1 MLMEKQKSPLDTI
14 ANIAII
20 LVCIIAAAVLID
32 RNVYKFL
39 PMSTQRQPGAPPE
52 AAKGD
57 TFAAL
62 RDVIPAGT
70 QKALV
75 VAVSPTCHFC
85 NDSMPFY
92 KQLIDKRNESNSP
105 VKVIA
110 AVPGDDAKEAE
121 AKHFADAG
129 TQPDAMVH
137 VDFSTIKVPGTP
149 TLLLVD
155 NQGKVL
161 DVWVG
166 KLDPDR
172 EREVL
177 AKL

>member
-1 MLMEKQKSPLDTI
+1 MDKQPKSTLDTA

-20 LVCIIAAAVLID
+20 LVCIIAAGILI
-32 RNVYKFL
+32 RNNFF
-39 PMSTQRQPGAPPE
+39 PPRPPGAAPE
-52 AAKGD
+52 AAKGE
-57 TFAAL
+57 TLAEL
-62 RDVIPAGT
+62 RGVVPAGSN
-70 QKALV
+70 KALV
-75 VAVSPTCHFC
+75 VAISPTCHFC

-92 KQLIDKRNESNSP
+92 KRLMEQRNESNSP

-110 AVPGDDAKEAE
+110 AVPAAAAQAAE
-121 AKHFADAG
+121 QQNLTEHGVK
-129 TQPDAMVH
+129 PDALVNL
-137 VDFSTIKVPGTP
+137 DFKKIKVPGTP
-149 TLLLVD
+149 TLILVD

-166 KLDPDR
+166 KLDESH